1 MGFPR
6 NLSPPAPASPPA
18 PSPAQPRAQGHPQ
31 SPPETPCGQARDLAS
46 THLFPPCKV
55 QILTSRGG
63 SESWAGPLGIERSV
77 PGSLSSH
84 AVFGPQSWLLLAEL
98 LPLSLLTGSASNRL
112 SPNFCTFPPPTL
124 SLDSTSPRS
133 PEFVIPSLALLMV
146 LLPTGTP
153 QPGA

>member
-1 MGFPR
+1 MGR
-6 NLSPPAPASPPA
+6 SERAS
-18 PSPAQPRAQGHPQ
+18 AQ
-31 SPPETPCGQARDLAS
+31 SLAAC
-46 THLFPPCKV
+46 LLM
-55 QILTSRGG
+55 LT
-63 SESWAGPLGIERSV
+63 
-77 PGSLSSH
+77 
-84 AVFGPQSWLLLAEL
+84 VFGPPSWLLLAEL

-133 PEFVIPSLALLMV
+133 PQFVIPSLALLMA